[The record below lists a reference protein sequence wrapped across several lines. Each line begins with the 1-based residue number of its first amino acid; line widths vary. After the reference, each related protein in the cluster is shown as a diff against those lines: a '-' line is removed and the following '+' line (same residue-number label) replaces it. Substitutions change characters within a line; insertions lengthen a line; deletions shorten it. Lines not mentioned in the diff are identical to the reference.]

1 MEDGLRR
8 DPTLQ
13 RLVVAGNLMAERLRR
28 TADDLDRLG
37 GWVPDR
43 PERRLAELWDQA
55 LERMRREGR
64 PNSV

>member
-1 MEDGLRR
+1 MRR

-28 TADDLDRLG
+28 TADELDRLAG
-37 GWVPDR
+37 PVPDR

-55 LERMRREGR
+55 LERMRQEGR
-64 PNSV
+64 LNS